1 MIVRCNYI
9 KDFDWMG
16 LIGTFGKGSS
26 SKLFFFLRRFH
37 DLAERQQTTPTLQ
50 AANGLI
56 NGSKSVMA
64 VSLGR
69 NHGACSTIKGADTM
83 KWTLLVLQ
91 PGGYADII
99 NYTWL
104 RKGGAMEL
112 TSNHSL
118 FFPRDPGKISADLGS
133 EFP

>member
-1 MIVRCNYI
+1 MALLEHSERVPLLSC
-9 KDFDWMG
+9 
-16 LIGTFGKGSS
+16 
-26 SKLFFFLRRFH
+26 FFLRRFQY
-37 DLAERQQTTPTLQ
+37 LAERQQTTPTLQ

-69 NHGACSTIKGADTM
+69 YHGACSTIKGADTM
-83 KWTLLVLQ
+83 KWTRLVLQ